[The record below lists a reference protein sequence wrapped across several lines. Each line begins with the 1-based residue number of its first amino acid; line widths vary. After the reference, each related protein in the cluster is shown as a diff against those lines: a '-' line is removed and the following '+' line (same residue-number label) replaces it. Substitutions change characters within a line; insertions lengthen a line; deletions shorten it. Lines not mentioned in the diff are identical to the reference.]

1 MTNRL
6 ALVLGALLVGFF
18 LLDAYVLHLGAPLF
32 LAGKIGDLMNYI
44 AFWH

>member
-6 ALVLGALLVGFF
+6 ALVLGGLVIGFF
-18 LLDAYVLHLGAPLF
+18 VLDALVLHLGAPLF
-32 LAGKIGDLMNYI
+32 LAGKIGDLMNYM